1 MQCQGT
7 TKSGRQCRN
16 PASANGYCH
25 LHGGT
30 PSRRALRNQ
39 ARREYNQMPPARQR
53 EADQSARAL
62 TWGLLFIVLTLAFLY
77 GATTGDWDGVL
88 RWLSN

>member
-16 PASANGYCH
+16 QASANGYCH
-25 LHGGT
+25 LHGGI
-30 PSRRALRNQ
+30 PSLRALRNQ
-39 ARREYNQMPPARQR
+39 ARREYTRMSPEQR
-53 EADQSARAL
+53 RDVDQTKDAIM
-62 TWGLLFIVLTLAFLY
+62 WGCTIVLLMLALLY
-77 GATTGDWDGVL
+77 GAATGDWEGIL